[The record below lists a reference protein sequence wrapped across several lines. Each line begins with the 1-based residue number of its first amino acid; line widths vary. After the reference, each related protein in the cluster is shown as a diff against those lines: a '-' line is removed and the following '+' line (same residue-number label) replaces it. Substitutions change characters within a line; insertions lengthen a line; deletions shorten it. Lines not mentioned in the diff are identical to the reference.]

1 MKYYPPPTTRGWM
14 SNFSLIFSQFLRF
27 FSYIQYTLGSFPI
40 GIFKNLQFF
49 IINDM
54 QESLNLLTFCIFWVI
69 LTQKSCF
76 FTSFWYMWNTLEK
89 VFISKMKNVW
99 FWLENESKWNQWLR
113 NYSYVFFL
121 FRNKWSHGIRVNVKR
136 FSE

>member
-1 MKYYPPPTTRGWM
+1 MKYYPPSTTRGWM
-14 SNFSLIFSQFLRF
+14 SNFSLIFSRFLRF

-76 FTSFWYMWNTLEK
+76 LTSFWCMWNALEK

-99 FWLENESKWNQWLR
+99 FWLENELKWDQWFK
-113 NYSYVFFL
+113 NYSYFFVSL
-121 FRNKWSHGIRVNVKR
+121 AKKEAKAF
-136 FSE
+136 E